1 MKSEDAVD
9 GSEVSDMS
17 MKKELL
23 HRGGYEDDRKAVLS
37 ETGKAPVKDEA
48 ELEKEKQTGTVV
60 V

>member
-1 MKSEDAVD
+1 MD
-9 GSEVSDMS
+9 GSGVSDMS

-48 ELEKEKQTGTVV
+48 ELEKERQTGTVV